1 MNQRDFPFKRNTAI
15 EPVAIPAKDVASK
28 IKVPMLPEG
37 STSFGVDNAF
47 PIFIRLVGTGYGAAQ
62 FNAAAEGKGWIF
74 GPGKHGPF
82 STQFPE
88 FMSAIAVDRPGYPI
102 KNADGTLRFPEAT
115 LEVFYGSGGGGWGGA
130 GTPFVTVLNPAT
142 TVATGTSSDVRVT
155 NFPATQP
162 VSGTVSVSG
171 SVAVTGT
178 FWQAT
183 QPVSGTVAVSNFPT
197 TQTVGGTVNVGNFPA
212 SQAVTGVFWQNTQP
226 VSGTVAVSNF
236 PASQTVSVSNFPAT
250 QPVSGTVSV
259 GNFPASQTVSVS
271 NFPATQPVSIAA
283 AVNVNDNGGSLT
295 TDTPQLPATLGAK
308 ASAASLPVVV
318 ASDQAPISVT
328 DAGGSFTVDTG
339 SPGVFALTP
348 SSLAANSLVP
358 IRNTGSSSLILKAT
372 PGNLYSAYSVAGNTG
387 YILMAL
393 DRTTVP
399 AAGSTIVT
407 TEIISMAQVPANG
420 YGSISPPDI
429 PDRFVNGCVLIATT
443 SLTTITAPQNLPFF
457 MRGKVA

>member
-15 EPVAIPAKDVASK
+15 EPVAIPAKDTASK

-102 KNADGTLRFPEAT
+102 KNADGTLRYPDAA

-142 TVATGTSSDVRVT
+142 TVTTGTSSDVRVT

-162 VSGTVSVSG
+162 VSGTVSVSS

-183 QPVSGTVAVSNFPT
+183 QPVSGTVAVSNLPT

-212 SQAVTGVFWQNTQP
+212 SQA
-226 VSGTVAVSNF
+226 
-236 PASQTVSVSNFPAT
+236 
-250 QPVSGTVSV
+250 
-259 GNFPASQTVSVS
+259 VSVS

-318 ASDQAPISVT
+318 ASDQAPLSVT

-358 IRNTGSSSLILKAT
+358 IRNTGSSSLILKAA

-429 PDRFVNGCVLIATT
+429 PDRFINGCVLIATT
-443 SLTTITAPQNLPFF
+443 SLTTVTAPQNLPFF

>member
-1 MNQRDFPFKRNTAI
+1 MGEAMNQRDFPFKRNTSI
-15 EPVAIPAKDVASK
+15 EPVAVPATDTPSK
-28 IKVPMLPEG
+28 IRVPMLPEG

-47 PIFIRLVGTGYGAAQ
+47 PIFIRLVGTGYGAAA
-62 FNAAAEGKGWIF
+62 FNSAAEGKGWIF

-102 KNADGTLRFPEAT
+102 KNADNTLRYPTAA

-130 GTPFVTVLNPAT
+130 GTPFVTVLNPT
-142 TVATGTSSDVRVT
+142 TAASVGTASDVRVT

-178 FWQAT
+178 FWQAV
-183 QPVSGTVAVSNFPT
+183 QPVSGTVSVSNFPT

-212 SQAVTGVFWQNTQP
+212 TQAVTGTFWQNTQP

-259 GNFPASQTVSVS
+259 GNFPASQVVSVS
-271 NFPATQPVSIAA
+271 NFPAIQQVA
-283 AVNVNDNGGSLT
+283 DNGGS
-295 TDTPQLPATLGAK
+295 
-308 ASAASLPVVV
+308 
-318 ASDQAPISVT
+318 I
-328 DAGGSFTVDTG
+328 TVDTG
-339 SPGVFALTP
+339 TAGVFSLTP

-358 IRNTGSSSLILKAT
+358 IRNTGSASLILKTA

-443 SLTTITAPQNLPFF
+443 SLTVVTAPQNLPFF
-457 MRGKVA
+457 MRGKAA